1 MTMKEY
7 LEIINEEIY
16 RFIYELVENGKL
28 KEYHPIVEMFM
39 DEKEKLASMID
50 KSPEEVYAAIIE
62 EYLMK
67 IEGIARL
74 VPGLTTGIKDANI
87 GTEIY
92 TYSGKTKVNGEMVD
106 EHTRF
111 DIASVTKLFTAT
123 LALKLYEDGK
133 FSLDSFVSSFKGG
146 KYKYLNIPVEE
157 MAKYY
162 YELRTPGRLD
172 DCDGHISKEELDN
185 RLSGTSVAKA
195 NTFIYSDI
203 PFIILKDII
212 PNSDEYFK
220 KYFNDEMKM
229 LETSY
234 DYFGSLTG
242 GREDELNIVHDSKA
256 RVMERYGINPGHA
269 GIFSTSKDL
278 VKFSDA
284 LRSGFLSKESL
295 HKMIT
300 PVIKTLML
308 LDENG
313 NPVMKRDKNGDA
325 TGQVNISRAMGVYIK
340 HPEGIRVSELPAPV
354 SDESFAITGF
364 TGSHMVV
371 DLKNGLTTNI
381 LANPISDNNQREVII
396 DNNKFIIRDC
406 GKIFADG
413 TKFKVVNKTSEVYDK
428 NDNLIM
434 KVPYTRITNTLKEE
448 QINVLLKL
456 RLAKSCLL
464 RKAELE
470 SEKDTICNEFET
482 PRNIK
487 M

>member
-1 MTMKEY
+1 
-7 LEIINEEIY
+7 
-16 RFIYELVENGKL
+16 
-28 KEYHPIVEMFM
+28 
-39 DEKEKLASMID
+39 
-50 KSPEEVYAAIIE
+50 
-62 EYLMK
+62 
-67 IEGIARL
+67 
-74 VPGLTTGIKDANI
+74 
-87 GTEIY
+87 
-92 TYSGKTKVNGEMVD
+92 
-106 EHTRF
+106 
-111 DIASVTKLFTAT
+111 
-123 LALKLYEDGK
+123 
-133 FSLDSFVSSFKGG
+133 
-146 KYKYLNIPVEE
+146 

-172 DCDGHISKEELDN
+172 ERDGELSKEELDN
-185 RLSGTSVAKA
+185 RLSGTSVVKA

-325 TGQVNISRAMGVYIK
+325 TE
-340 HPEGIRVSELPAPV
+340 H
-354 SDESFAITGF
+354 AI
-364 TGSHMVV
+364 
-371 DLKNGLTTNI
+371 
-381 LANPISDNNQREVII
+381 
-396 DNNKFIIRDC
+396 
-406 GKIFADG
+406 
-413 TKFKVVNKTSEVYDK
+413 
-428 NDNLIM
+428 
-434 KVPYTRITNTLKEE
+434 
-448 QINVLLKL
+448 
-456 RLAKSCLL
+456 
-464 RKAELE
+464 
-470 SEKDTICNEFET
+470 
-482 PRNIK
+482 
-487 M
+487 